1 MALQSDWAAKMRICC
16 IGSFDRCRVI
26 CLTCEVACPPFSAGP
41 ATEICKVD
49 VQSMDGPQDS
59 LGFASLEL
67 DH

>member
-1 MALQSDWAAKMRICC
+1 
-16 IGSFDRCRVI
+16 V
-26 CLTCEVACPPFSAGP
+26 TCEVACPPFSAGQ
-41 ATEICKVD
+41 ATEIGRVD

>member
-1 MALQSDWAAKMRICC
+1 L
-16 IGSFDRCRVI
+16 FDLRS
-26 CLTCEVACPPFSAGP
+26 CLPAFSAGP

-67 DH
+67 DHKFSSACKQYRRRAQR